1 MQPKLRP
8 KELKAVQKPLSLP
21 VLNDEQAGLILAEKT
36 LRV

>member
-8 KELKAVQKPLSLP
+8 KELKTVQKPLSLP

-36 LRV
+36 HRM